1 MSSATFNEMIKIAIC
16 DDENLILVHLK
27 ELLSSLLSSIGKVP
41 VIDCFLSGKKF
52 LESSNNYDIVFMDIE
67 LKQEN
72 GLVIL
77 NDYKNHHNAIFII
90 LTSHVEEMAHGYFVR
105 AFRFLV
111 KPIDINL
118 LKEAV
123 FSAID
128 SIKKSLKFS
137 VTDERGNIIPI
148 KSKDIIYF
156 EAGDR
161 KSGVKTMENFYIIG
175 KTLKEIIPQL
185 DTQFYFVHRSYI
197 INFNFIDRINGSTI
211 SMLDGSIITVSRLKK
226 ADFNEKFYDFVR
238 RKSWNDC
245 TV

>member
-1 MSSATFNEMIKIAIC
+1 MSSIILNEAIKIAIC
-16 DDENLILVHLK
+16 DDEKIILSHLK
-27 ELLSSLLSSIGKVP
+27 KLVSDLISSVGKVS
-41 VIDCFLSGKKF
+41 VIDCFLNGKSF
-52 LESSNNYDIVFMDIE
+52 LESTNNYDIVFMDIE

-72 GLVIL
+72 GLEIL
-77 NDYKNHHNAIFII
+77 EHYRTHHDAIFII
-90 LTSHVEEMAHGYFVR
+90 LTSHIEEMAHGYFVR

-111 KPIDINL
+111 KPLDINL

-128 SIKKSLKFS
+128 SLKNSLKFA
-137 VTDERGNIIPI
+137 VADEHGNIIPVREKEI
-148 KSKDIIYF
+148 LYF

-161 KSGVKTMENFYIIG
+161 KSGVKTMNNFYIVN
-175 KTLKEIIPQL
+175 KTLKEIFPLL

-197 INFNFIDRINGSTI
+197 VNFNFIDKINGLTI
-211 SMLDGSIITVSRLKK
+211 SMLDGSIISVSRLKK